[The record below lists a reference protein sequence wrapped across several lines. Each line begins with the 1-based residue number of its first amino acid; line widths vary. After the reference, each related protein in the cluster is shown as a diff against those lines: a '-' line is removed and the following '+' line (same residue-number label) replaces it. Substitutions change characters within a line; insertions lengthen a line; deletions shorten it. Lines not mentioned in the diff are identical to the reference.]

1 MKRLVLILC
10 IAIILLP
17 LSSASASGNLKK
29 TSEDKEAT
37 DRVVTRLKNLKKT
50 VAVFDF
56 ENDSGYRG
64 EVRLG
69 DDFTVQLTD
78 ALVQSGEFNVLTRQD
93 LDVVFAEQDL
103 AASGR
108 MAKSTTAQKGKA
120 IPAQVLIKGKI
131 TEFEENTSGGGQ
143 GFSISGVSLGT
154 KKSTAS
160 MAVIIQLIDST
171 TGEVIESKRVEGE
184 ARSGG
189 LSIGYSGS
197 FDLSSSNF
205 KSTPLGKAVQM
216 TIDRAV
222 EFIAQGL
229 SDIPWKAK
237 VVTFKDGLVF
247 VNAGENANLEVGNI
261 FRILREGEALIDPDT
276 GIDLGSETTK
286 VADIRIVDV
295 QPKFSKAEVI
305 GSGVDVKA
313 GDLVRE

>member
-1 MKRLVLILC
+1 MKM
-10 IAIILLP
+10 LP
-17 LSSASASGNLKK
+17 LFLCLAISILPVSDALASGNLKK
-29 TSEDKEAT
+29 GSEAASESPS
-37 DRVVTRLKNLKKT
+37 LQNLKKT

-69 DDFTVQLTD
+69 NDFTTQLTD
-78 ALVQSGEFNVLTRQD
+78 ALVQSGKFNVLTRAD

-108 MAKSTTAQKGKA
+108 MAQSTTAQKGKA
-120 IPAQVLIKGKI
+120 IPAQILIKGQI

-160 MAVIIQLIDST
+160 MAVIVQLIDST
-171 TGEVIESKRVEGE
+171 TGEVIDSRRVEGE

-222 EFIAQGL
+222 EYIAQKL
-229 SDIPWKAK
+229 SEVPWKGK
-237 VVTFKDGLVF
+237 VVSFKDGVVF
-247 VNAGENANLEVGNI
+247 INAGENANVHAGDRFEV
-261 FRILREGEALIDPDT
+261 LREGEALIDPDT
-276 GIDLGSETTK
+276 GMDLGSEATK
-286 VADIRIVDV
+286 VADIKVIEV
-295 QPKFSKAEVI
+295 QPKFSKAEIWGAATSAV
-305 GSGVDVKA
+305 VA
-313 GDLVRE
+313 GDLVVQ